1 MYNPNNPSNWSW
13 QKAFDEMDKYV
24 TQSELTQQCIMIL
37 GNSETTLYKNLSK
50 SDQDELYPLLY
61 QIL

>member
-13 QKAFDEMDKYV
+13 SKAFDEMNQTV
-24 TQSELTQQCIMIL
+24 NQAEMTQQCIMIL